1 MKQRSFIDVS
11 GLPTVAFGS
20 RAPIWWG
27 VVGMLAIEGT
37 VFALLAVTYFY
48 LRGGAGGE
56 WPPPGVAQPGL
67 GLTTTA
73 LIVLLLSMVPMH
85 WTSKAAEREDLRG
98 IALWLTVTTVLGI
111 AFLVIRF
118 FEFRSLTY
126 EWRSHAYG
134 SVVWSII
141 GMHTIHVLTSTA
153 ENLLFLA
160 LLAKGPVEDKHMV
173 DLTVNALYWY
183 FVVLSWVPFYFIV
196 YLDPGLFR
204 P

>member
-1 MKQRSFIDVS
+1 MKPQRSFVDVS

-27 VVGMLAIEGT
+27 VVCLLAIEGT

-56 WPPPGVAQPGL
+56 WPPPGVVQPSL

-73 LIVLLLSMVPMH
+73 LVILLLSMVPMH
-85 WTSKAAEREDLRG
+85 RTSKAAEREDLRG
-98 IALWLTVTTVLGI
+98 IARWLAVTTVLGI
-111 AFLVIRF
+111 AFLVMRF

-134 SVVWSII
+134 SVVWVMLILHTFNLVTDYIESI
-141 GMHTIHVLTSTA
+141 VLTVLMHKGPLEGKRFVDVA
-153 ENLLFLA
+153 ENC
-160 LLAKGPVEDKHMV
+160 G
-173 DLTVNALYWY
+173 YWN
-183 FVVLSWVPFYFIV
+183 FVVVTWIPIYLVV
-196 YLDPGLFR
+196 YWAPRF
-204 P
+204 